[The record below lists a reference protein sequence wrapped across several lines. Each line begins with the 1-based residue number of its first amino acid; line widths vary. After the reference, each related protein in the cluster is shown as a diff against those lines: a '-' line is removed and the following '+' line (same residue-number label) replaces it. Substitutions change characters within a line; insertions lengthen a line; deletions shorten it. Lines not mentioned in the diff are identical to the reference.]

1 MENEF
6 IYYDTTEEVI
16 ESVKSMMRCDDC
28 KFCYTWKND
37 GRWYRCENE
46 SAKENGI
53 DQISNPRTFGCIYF
67 EKIEENE

>member
-16 ESVKSMMRCDDC
+16 EAVKKEIRCDEC

-37 GRWYRCENE
+37 GRWYRCENID
-46 SAKENGI
+46 AKENGI
-53 DQISNPRTFGCIYF
+53 DQINNPRSFGCIYF
-67 EKIEENE
+67 EKSEEL